1 MLERLAAFLREAQSH
16 TAGQGVSSTKVVW
29 FWAGISSVY
38 CAVLGTVGG
47 ISVYVFLQVADG
59 IYWTAIG
66 AMWVNTLAFA
76 SSVQKSQHRA
86 AREIALGQPAE
97 GAQP

>member
-29 FWAGISSVY
+29 FWAGLSSVY
-38 CAVLGTVGG
+38 CAVLGTTAGVA
-47 ISVYVFLQVADG
+47 VYVFLQKADG

-66 AMWVNTLAFA
+66 ALWVNTLAFA
-76 SSVQKSQHRA
+76 GSVQKSQHRA
-86 AREIALGQPAE
+86 AREIALGQKESEP
-97 GAQP
+97 